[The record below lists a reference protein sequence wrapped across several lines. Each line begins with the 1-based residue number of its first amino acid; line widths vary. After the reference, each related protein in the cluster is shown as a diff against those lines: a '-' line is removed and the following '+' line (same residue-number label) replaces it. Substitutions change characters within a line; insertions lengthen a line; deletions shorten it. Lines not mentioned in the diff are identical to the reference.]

1 MKDRKEKT
9 SGRESMPPEVAH
21 RGQAAADDGRPTG
34 DSAAPVDTGRF
45 LREARAHQSQES
57 DPDGPVS
64 PTIITQLPEGYTVV
78 EQRVG
83 RATAQWLLHIRCEC
97 GHGWFEGEA
106 LQNTRCPACGKV
118 VRLEIQA
125 RD

>member
-1 MKDRKEKT
+1 
-9 SGRESMPPEVAH
+9 MPPEVVH
-21 RGQAAADDGRPTG
+21 RGQAAADKGRPTV

-45 LREARAHQSQES
+45 LREARAHQSQEI
-57 DPDGPVS
+57 DPGGSVS

-78 EQRVG
+78 EQSVG

-97 GHGWFEGEA
+97 GHGWFECEA
-106 LQNTRCPACGKV
+106 LQNARCPACGKV
-118 VRLEIQA
+118 IQLDIQP